1 MLKKQIISLS
11 LCITSFALFPV
22 FAKENSDTFM
32 TLSEY
37 NNKYGAN
44 DIDVEDDPGELLT
57 LDEYNSM
64 YGNEEEFLT
73 LDEYNSMYGNEE
85 EFLTLDQYNSTYSNE
100 EEILNNPQNLYSSS
114 AWTISPVKQQTKPI
128 IVEWGAC
135 QVGTITLQYQ
145 TDIQGGRPQFLYD
158 KCHLSYPNLITYHFS
173 GDCISV
179 YFSFV
184 NGEMK
189 DHAWVYFY
197 PN

>member
-1 MLKKQIISLS
+1 MLKKRIISLS

-37 NNKYGAN
+37 SNKYGEN
-44 DIDVEDDPGELLT
+44 DAEDDPGELLS

-64 YGNEEEFLT
+64 YGNEEEFLS
-73 LDEYNSMYGNEE
+73 LDEYNSVYGNEE

-100 EEILNNPQNLYSSS
+100 EEILNIPQNPYSSS

-128 IVEWGAC
+128 IAEGGA

-158 KCHLSYPNLITYHFS
+158 KCYLSYPNLITYHFS

>member
-1 MLKKQIISLS
+1 MLKKRIISLS

-22 FAKENSDTFM
+22 FAKENSYTFM

-44 DIDVEDDPGELLT
+44 DIDVEDDHGEL
-57 LDEYNSM
+57 
-64 YGNEEEFLT
+64 LT

-145 TDIQGGRPQFLYD
+145 TDIQGGRPQF
-158 KCHLSYPNLITYHFS
+158 P
-173 GDCISV
+173 V

>member
-11 LCITSFALFPV
+11 LCITSFALFLV
-22 FAKENSDTFM
+22 FAKENSDTLM

-100 EEILNNPQNLYSSS
+100 EEILNNLQNLYSSS

-145 TDIQGGRPQFLYD
+145 TGIQGGRPQFLYD

>member
-1 MLKKQIISLS
+1 
-11 LCITSFALFPV
+11 
-22 FAKENSDTFM
+22 M

-44 DIDVEDDPGELLT
+44 DIDVEDDPGEL
-57 LDEYNSM
+57 
-64 YGNEEEFLT
+64 LT

>member
-1 MLKKQIISLS
+1 MLNKRIISLS

-44 DIDVEDDPGELLT
+44 DAEDDPGELLT

-128 IVEWGAC
+128 IVERGAL

>member
-64 YGNEEEFLT
+64 YGNEEE
-73 LDEYNSMYGNEE
+73 
-85 EFLTLDQYNSTYSNE
+85 
-100 EEILNNPQNLYSSS
+100 ILNNPQNLYSSS

-128 IVEWGAC
+128 IVEWGAL

>member
-1 MLKKQIISLS
+1 MLNKRIISLS

-73 LDEYNSMYGNEE
+73 LDEYNSMYGCYSHKI
-85 EFLTLDQYNSTYSNE
+85 LTLDGYTKLSLDSYST
-100 EEILNNPQNLYSSS
+100 
-114 AWTISPVKQQTKPI
+114 
-128 IVEWGAC
+128 C
-135 QVGTITLQYQ
+135 RC
-145 TDIQGGRPQFLYD
+145 IQL
-158 KCHLSYPNLITYHFS
+158 
-173 GDCISV
+173 
-179 YFSFV
+179 
-184 NGEMK
+184 
-189 DHAWVYFY
+189 
-197 PN
+197 

>member
-1 MLKKQIISLS
+1 MLNKRIISLS

-44 DIDVEDDPGELLT
+44 DAEDDPGEL
-57 LDEYNSM
+57 
-64 YGNEEEFLT
+64 LT

-100 EEILNNPQNLYSSS
+100 EEILNIPQNLYSSS
-114 AWTISPVKQQTKPI
+114 AWAISPVKQQTKPI

-158 KCHLSYPNLITYHFS
+158 KCYLSHPNLTTYWILDYSTVNFS

-184 NGEMK
+184 YGVMQ

>member
-1 MLKKQIISLS
+1 MLKQRIISLS

-73 LDEYNSMYGNEE
+73 LD
-85 EFLTLDQYNSTYSNE
+85 QYNSTYSNE
-100 EEILNNPQNLYSSS
+100 EEILNIPQNPYSSS

-189 DHAWVYFY
+189 DHAWIYFY

>member
-1 MLKKQIISLS
+1 MLNKRIISLS

-44 DIDVEDDPGELLT
+44 DAEDDPGELLT
-57 LDEYNSM
+57 LDDYNSM

-184 NGEMK
+184 NGETK